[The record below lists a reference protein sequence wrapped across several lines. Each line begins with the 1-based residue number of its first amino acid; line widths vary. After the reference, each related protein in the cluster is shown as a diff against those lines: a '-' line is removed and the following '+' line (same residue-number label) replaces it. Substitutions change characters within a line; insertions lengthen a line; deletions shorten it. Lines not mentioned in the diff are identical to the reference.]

1 MQKATPASQSVTAM
15 REAARGRGNSMFERY
30 EGDGP
35 EPVGFLLVP
44 RFSMMAV
51 ASAIEPLRVANRL
64 SGRPLFA
71 WRLYSPD
78 GAPAPASNG
87 LPIVADAPIDAFDGA
102 PTLVVCPSF
111 DPQLFET
118 KALLSALR
126 RIARAGTT
134 LVAIDTGAHFLARAG
149 LLDGVR
155 VTMHWEAVPG
165 FREEFPGIAVTEEL
179 YEVSGRVVTCAGGTA
194 ALDMMLDMIR
204 LKHGE
209 GLAVAVSEQFI
220 HDRIRARSSAQR
232 MALSS
237 RLGTGNGKVVRAAAM
252 MEAALERP
260 VATAAIARRL
270 GITARQ
276 LERLFRGHLGTTPG
290 HHYLG
295 LRLERARQLLQQTE
309 MTVAEIAV
317 ATGFSSAS
325 ALSRA
330 YRGRFG
336 RAPRAERPAR
346 RAAQPVSA
354 SRPRPSAAPRAAP
367 DRT

>member
-1 MQKATPASQSVTAM
+1 
-15 REAARGRGNSMFERY
+15 MFQPY

-35 EPVGFLLVP
+35 EPIGFLLVP

-64 SGRPLFA
+64 SGRTLFA

-118 KALLSALR
+118 KALLAALR
-126 RIARAGTT
+126 RIARSGTT

-149 LLDGVR
+149 LLDGMR

-165 FREEFPGIAVTEEL
+165 FREEFPAIEVTEEL
-179 YEVSGRVVTCAGGTA
+179 YEIAGRVVTCAGGTA
-194 ALDMMLDMIR
+194 ALDMMLEMIR

-209 GLAVAVSEQFI
+209 ALAVAVSEQFI

-232 MALSS
+232 MALAN
-237 RLGTGNGKVVRAAAM
+237 RLGTGNGKVVRAVAM

-260 VATAAIARRL
+260 LSTAAIAGRL
-270 GITARQ
+270 GVTARQ

-290 HHYLG
+290 RHYLG
-295 LRLERARQLLQQTE
+295 LRLARARQLLQQTE

-317 ATGFSSAS
+317 AAGFSSPS
-325 ALSRA
+325 VLSRA
-330 YRGRFG
+330 YSGRYG
-336 RAPRAERPAR
+336 HAPRAERPGAR
-346 RAAQPVSA
+346 APADQSLRGSGPPRA
-354 SRPRPSAAPRAAP
+354 AAPRGAP